1 MSKQEYKRVE
11 LGEYIVADSRICHGQ
26 PTFKGTQK
34 VVELILNEFE
44 DGKTIDEIA
53 REHKVPK
60 EAIAESL
67 LIASE
72 TLLQEYQVPH
82 PPLKS
87 ALELEAEIEREKAGE
102 VIEEDRV
109 NYPRVEIG
117 KYLVSDP
124 YICHGK
130 PTFKGTR
137 VMVHLVIKNFQY
149 WHLDRLAHGYPG
161 VSREALVEAL
171 RIAATIFGKIHS
183 VYYFPSDQKTNEPA
197 EDSQIAEETA
207 KAVGGMR

>member
-1 MSKQEYKRVE
+1 MSEQEYKRVE
-11 LGEYIVADSRICHGQ
+11 LGEYIVADTCICHGQ

-34 VVELILNEFE
+34 VVELILNEFAE
-44 DGKTIDEIA
+44 GKTIDEIA
-53 REHKVPK
+53 REHEVPK

-72 TLLQEYQVPH
+72 TLLEQYRVPH

-87 ALELEAEIEREKAGE
+87 ALEFEAEIEREKAGE

-117 KYLVSDP
+117 RYIVSDP

-137 VMVHLVIKNFQY
+137 VIVHLVIKNFEY
-149 WHLDRLAHGYPG
+149 WCLNELAYEYPG
-161 VSREALVEAL
+161 VSREALIEAL
-171 RIAATIFGKIHS
+171 RLAATIFGKIHS
-183 VYYFPSDQKTNEPA
+183 VYYFPSDQKANEPT
-197 EDSQIAEETA
+197 ENSQIPEETA
-207 KAVGGMR
+207 KAIGGMR

>member
-1 MSKQEYKRVE
+1 MYAYSFGREITMSKQEYKRVV

-26 PTFKGTQK
+26 PTFKGSQK
-34 VVELILNEFE
+34 VVELIFNEFE
-44 DGKTIDEIA
+44 YGKSIDEIA
-53 REHKVPK
+53 KEHDIPK

-72 TLLQEYQVPH
+72 TLLQEYRVPH
-82 PPLKS
+82 PPIKS
-87 ALELEAEIEREKAGE
+87 ALEIEAEIEREKAGE
-102 VIEEDRV
+102 VFEKDRI
-109 NYPRVEIG
+109 NYPRVELG
-117 KYLVSDP
+117 RYLVSDP

-161 VSREALVEAL
+161 VSKEALIEAL
-171 RIAATIFGKIHS
+171 RLAATTLGKIHS
-183 VYYFPSDQKTNEPA
+183 VS
-197 EDSQIAEETA
+197 SLS
-207 KAVGGMR
+207 